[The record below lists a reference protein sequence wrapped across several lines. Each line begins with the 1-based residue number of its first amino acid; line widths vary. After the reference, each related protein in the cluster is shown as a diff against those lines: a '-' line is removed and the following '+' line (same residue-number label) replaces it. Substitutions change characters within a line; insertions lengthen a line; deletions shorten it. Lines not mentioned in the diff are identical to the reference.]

1 VLSIEPRSHHR
12 GDEELGSVG
21 VGPGIGHGQK
31 AFFSVLKLEVLIW
44 EEGEIFIAG
53 PKWSIESNQP
63 LNFSP

>member
-1 VLSIEPRSHHR
+1 
-12 GDEELGSVG
+12 
-21 VGPGIGHGQK
+21 
-31 AFFSVLKLEVLIW
+31 VLKLEVLIW